1 MNSAQAWVP
10 AAHSCGIAVMAKASA
25 PGRTKTRLVPPL
37 TGQEAAAFNTAFLQ
51 DISANMLAAGKVR
64 RIQPYMAYGP
74 PGPDSVAFFRNALP
88 GEVGLLEAWW
98 PDFGDCLYGAI
109 DQLLTLGHASAVV
122 LNSDSPTL
130 PTSLLVETAEV
141 LSHPGDRAVLGPST
155 DGGYYLLGLK
165 ARHRRL
171 FEEVTW
177 STDQVAE
184 QTLARAAEIG
194 LSVHLLPAWYDV
206 DDAQSLSVLYGE
218 LFEDRPFSRRHD
230 RHRAASSA
238 RLMRMLLARSDL
250 AARLDR
256 SPSRHRGR
264 RRLSGGGDGMCVTA
278 RKENSFMQESS
289 PAEIA
294 VDPRR
299 YFESVSAVR
308 GAAVRKP
315 VCLYL
320 ETTNRCNLLCTTC
333 PRTYEEL
340 EPPADM
346 S

>member
-1 MNSAQAWVP
+1 MNSAKAWVS
-10 AAHSCGIAVMAKASA
+10 AGKSFGIKSFGITSCGIAVMAKASA

-37 TGQEAAAFNTAFLQ
+37 TSQEAAAFNTAFLQ
-51 DISANMLAAGKVR
+51 DISANMLAAGKVWH
-64 RIQPYMAYGP
+64 IQPYMAYGP
-74 PGPDSVAFFRNALP
+74 PGPESVAFFRDALP
-88 GEVGLLEAWW
+88 DEVELLEAWW

-141 LSHPGDRAVLGPST
+141 LSQPGDRAVLGPST

-171 FEEVTW
+171 FEDVTW
-177 STDQVAE
+177 STDRVAE

-238 RLMRMLLARSDL
+238 RLMRTLLARSDL
-250 AARLDR
+250 AARLDIV
-256 SPSRHRGR
+256 PH
-264 RRLSGGGDGMCVTA
+264 
-278 RKENSFMQESS
+278 
-289 PAEIA
+289 PAIA
-294 VDPRR
+294 V
-299 YFESVSAVR
+299 
-308 GAAVRKP
+308 AAG
-315 VCLYL
+315 
-320 ETTNRCNLLCTTC
+320 
-333 PRTYEEL
+333 
-340 EPPADM
+340 
-346 S
+346 